1 MLGALSSIERTAKN
15 CAFLPP
21 LMSNIRFFATDS
33 ITMHILPTL
42 NFGYLLIFLALLIP
56 TPIVWGQAGSD
67 LWTQTVKAIGFAA
80 TTKAGIRV
88 GCALGSPLSSNAS
101 YIVLCP
107 KLDAI
112 PNSVIESAAL
122 PYLKQYLTEDSARQA
137 TAFWSSDRGRKL
149 TSKIV
154 REIETGVYNQ
164 LNADDLKLLN
174 SANQS
179 EFGRTLKSFAMDK
192 EQGRAVIRAMLDYE
206 P

>member
-1 MLGALSSIERTAKN
+1 
-15 CAFLPP
+15 
-21 LMSNIRFFATDS
+21 
-33 ITMHILPTL
+33 MHILPTL

-164 LNADDLKLLN
+164 LHADDLKLLN